1 MRLGSRRTLWVVLVG
16 SSFVIGDP
24 FSPQEALGHKS
35 IAMTVRYAHL
45 APHYQLAAAEKL
57 DEAYPGT
64 TTAGLSDTGIETA
77 PVSQPQP
84 GSARVN

>member
-1 MRLGSRRTLWVVLVG
+1 
-16 SSFVIGDP
+16 
-24 FSPQEALGHKS
+24 
-35 IAMTVRYAHL
+35 MTVRYAHL